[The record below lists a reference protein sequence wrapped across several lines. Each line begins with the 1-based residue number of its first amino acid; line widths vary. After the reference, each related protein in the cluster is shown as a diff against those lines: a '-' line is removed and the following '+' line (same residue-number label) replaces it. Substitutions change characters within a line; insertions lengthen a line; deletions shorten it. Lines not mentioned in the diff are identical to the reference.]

1 MGVKKKGDKKLGVE
15 KNWGWKKNK
24 GEKKVGESGLRSSE
38 SCSPEGYGD
47 P

>member
-1 MGVKKKGDKKLGVE
+1 MGVKKKRVTKSWGYKKIGV
-15 KNWGWKKNK
+15 KKNK